1 MRKIKNTTTKMGI
14 ITVVAM
20 LFTVAVAVLSLE
32 GCKEKKQATDKLQ
45 VVSTVGMIHDIV
57 LNIGKSHVDAI
68 SLMGPG
74 VDPHLYK
81 ASEGDTRRLAN
92 ADLILY
98 NGLHLE
104 ARMADVIQQMSS
116 RTHVVAVSKDIPKD
130 LLRTPPEFDG
140 FADPHIWFDVTL
152 WIKVT
157 KTIEE
162 ALVNID
168 PSHKDDYRKNAAEYI
183 KSLEALH
190 QEVSAKA
197 ASLPQEKRILVT
209 AHDAFGYFG
218 RQYGFKVIGLQ
229 GISTQAEAGAKDV
242 QLLADTIV
250 KQKITAIFIESAV
263 PKRHIQAVQEAV
275 IAKGWQVKIGGELF
289 ADAMGSAGTPEGTY
303 TGMIRHNITTIT
315 EALK

>member
-1 MRKIKNTTTKMGI
+1 VRNIKNASIKTGV
-14 ITVVAM
+14 ITVITLM
-20 LFTVAVAVLSLE
+20 LTVGISLLSLE
-32 GCKEKKQATDKLQ
+32 GCKEKKQASDKLQ
-45 VVSTVGMIHDIV
+45 VVSTIGMIHDIV
-57 LNIGKSHVDAI
+57 INIGKSHVDAI

-104 ARMADVIQQMSS
+104 ARMADIIQKMSS
-116 RTHVVAVSKDIPKD
+116 RTQVVAVSKDIPKD
-130 LLRTPPEFDG
+130 QLRTPPEFDG

-152 WIKVT
+152 WIKVA

-168 PSHKDDYRKNAAEYI
+168 PSHKDDYHKNTAEYI
-183 KSLEALH
+183 KSLESLH
-190 QEVSAKA
+190 QEVRTKA
-197 ASLPQEKRILVT
+197 TSVPQEKRILVT

-229 GISTQAEAGAKDV
+229 GVSTQAEAGAKDV
-242 QLLADTIV
+242 QLLADMIV

-263 PKRHIQAVQEAV
+263 PRRHIQAVQEAV

-303 TGMIRHNITTIT
+303 IGMIRHNITTIT